1 MADASK
7 AQKLKLANSRKRFKE
22 LQELKKKKTATA
34 SADNSEKDL
43 RESTPVDS
51 LVSSTHSSMNAESE
65 PANVTNTQLP
75 NYFMTTAQSD
85 PATFFENLSVN
96 NNNPGDLGNITDVV
110 ETPVFEP
117 QAPFDDNYALFN
129 QTNQHSYIKETQQI
143 IRPNTDSLT
152 IEDPELVQNEI
163 FEHHRHNLIPDQI
176 QNSDTQTFEGSYNE
190 NNPVKNSFKHNTRSD
205 INLSNFSNQVAHI
218 IPESQSDSNLI
229 IDLEKRN
236 SELTSFLEQE
246 KIQSQQQ
253 QLQINELQARIYH
266 LELEDATNDNTSVI
280 NKLEEDLQC
289 HSQTIRLLVAEKSEL
304 SNAVAQQ
311 EVAFKN
317 KNSECEELQA
327 RLKASRSR
335 AFELEQELNTLKSER
350 IHKETNNHDQNKVL
364 ENMLKDFNELRD
376 SKEELEQDILEIR
389 EKLKS
394 ATQQVSTLQKQN
406 SELSGKL
413 SLADIKIQQL
423 VGADHQ
429 TSVAQIE
436 TLVQE
441 NRALDA
447 EMVSLNNTIKN
458 MSKEHEQSTLHYQ
471 QYTEELNTQLL
482 TIQEQY
488 QHIQQEN
495 DKLSAEVQNR
505 VRHIC
510 ELERQL
516 QNKQHDKVTFT
527 SGNGTGLNVKEE
539 LEVTKEL
546 CVQLQMEKTEL
557 EENYTKALNE
567 KEMFMKELAAKNDS
581 LNQLET
587 MVEQLKGNQ
596 PDTAKLLATM
606 ESDKV
611 AAARAVQQNM
621 ELKEQ
626 LESMA
631 EVFAKMD
638 NDKVELTEK
647 LGIQQSASKDLLE
660 KLQKTELHLQMLTD
674 AIEIKDRELSH
685 LRDSSMELN
694 EVLDHEEQHTSESHE
709 TCSHTLQNELKE
721 ANETIVKLTNE
732 LNNQRNQISPS
743 PQVSVGDDISY
754 LVKQLEE
761 LKLKNQELE
770 TKLENH
776 TIDDNYNKLL
786 TQDDSESILQKEEA
800 MKRLEE
806 KFKRRMQDI
815 ADLTEEKQRLE
826 HLVLQLQGE
835 TETIGE
841 YVALYQHQ
849 RMILKQKAMEKDQ
862 QLKQLATDREQI
874 KLKLEK
880 LNHLV
885 GELLK
890 SKTLS
895 SEILGQC
902 ERLHES
908 ENNEVEITDDFNKE
922 DSPHAETAEEILTL
936 LSEIK
941 SSNLV
946 EPKESIHHCPFCSGQ
961 LITV

>member
-22 LQELKKKKTATA
+22 LQELKKKKNATA
-34 SADNSEKDL
+34 SVDNSEKDL
-43 RESTPVDS
+43 REPTPVDS
-51 LVSSTHSSMNAESE
+51 LVSSTHSSINAESE
-65 PANVTNTQLP
+65 LANVTNTQLP

-85 PATFFENLSVN
+85 PATFFENLSTTNTNV
-96 NNNPGDLGNITDVV
+96 GDVGNISDVV
-110 ETPVFEP
+110 ETPMFE
-117 QAPFDDNYALFN
+117 QHVPFDNNYALFN
-129 QTNQHSYIKETQQI
+129 QTNQQSYIKETQHI

-163 FEHHRHNLIPDQI
+163 FDHHRHNLIPDQI
-176 QNSDTQTFEGSYNE
+176 ENSDAQTYEGSYNE
-190 NNPVKNSFKHNTRSD
+190 NNPVHNSFKQNVSD
-205 INLSNFSNQVAHI
+205 TNLSDFSTQVAHI

-229 IDLEKRN
+229 IDLEQRN
-236 SELTSFLEQE
+236 AELTSFLEQE

-266 LELEDATNDNTSVI
+266 LELENATKDNNSVI
-280 NKLEEDLQC
+280 NKLEEDLKC

-311 EVAFKN
+311 EVTFKN

-364 ENMLKDFNELRD
+364 ENTLKDFNELRD
-376 SKEELEQDILEIR
+376 SKEELEQDILEVR

-394 ATQQVSTLQKQN
+394 ATQEVLTLQKQN

-429 TSVAQIE
+429 TSAAQIE
-436 TLVQE
+436 SLVQE

-447 EMVSLNNTIKN
+447 EMVSLNNTIKS

-505 VRHIC
+505 VHHIC
-510 ELERQL
+510 DLERQL
-516 QNKQHDKVTFT
+516 QNKQNEKVTFT
-527 SGNGTGLNVKEE
+527 SSNGTGLNVKEE

-567 KEMFMKELAAKNDS
+567 KEMLMKELAAKNDS

-631 EVFAKMD
+631 EVFAKMN

-647 LGIQQSASKDLLE
+647 LSIQQSASKDLLE

-685 LRDSSMELN
+685 LREASELN
-694 EVLDHEEQHTSESHE
+694 EVLDHEEQHTDESHE

-721 ANETIVKLTNE
+721 ATETIVKLTNE
-732 LNNQRNQISPS
+732 LNNQRNQMSPS

-754 LVKQLEE
+754 LLKQLEE

-776 TIDDNYNKLL
+776 TIDDNYNNKLL
-786 TQDDSESILQKEEA
+786 TEEESESILQKEEA

-862 QLKQLATDREQI
+862 QFKQLATDREQI
-874 KLKLEK
+874 KIKLEK

-908 ENNEVEITDDFNKE
+908 ENKEVETTEDFNKE
-922 DSPHAETAEEILTL
+922 ESPHTETAEEILTL